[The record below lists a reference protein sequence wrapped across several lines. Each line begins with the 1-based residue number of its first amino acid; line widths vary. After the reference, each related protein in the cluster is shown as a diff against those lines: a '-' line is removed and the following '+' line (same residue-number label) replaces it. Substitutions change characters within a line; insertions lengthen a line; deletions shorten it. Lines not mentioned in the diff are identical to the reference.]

1 MTKEEF
7 DKRYPIKITQI
18 VSEVSDIMK
27 ICLFNKD
34 KKKLASIVE
43 SDNVTYVLGDMD
55 VKWLVAFNCRID
67 FIGKSIQNHGKNE
80 QWWAPYVL
88 SSTYPIMDDMVEPDE
103 VRKVMNG
110 ILSKNGKQIYNNA
123 TIRSYWT
130 DALSDVSKLLKTRDM
145 EKPDEEAS
153 EIINRCRHWDEQF
166 IRSLDL
172 LEYTL
177 MEDGK
182 N

>member
-7 DKRYPIKITQI
+7 
-18 VSEVSDIMK
+18 
-27 ICLFNKD
+27 
-34 KKKLASIVE
+34 KKKYKYIYKDLYVENNNVTKYSLCGSKNNFLTSIIE

-55 VKWLVAFNCRID
+55 VKWLVVYNCNIE
-67 FIGKSIQNHGKNE
+67 FIKKSIQNHGKNE

-88 SSTYPIMDDMVEPDE
+88 ASTCPIMDDMVEPDE

-110 ILSKNGKQIYNNA
+110 ILFKNGKQIYNNA

-145 EKPDEEAS
+145 EKPDETAS

-166 IRSLDL
+166 VRSLDI

-177 MEDGK
+177 VGE
-182 N
+182 

>member
-7 DKRYPIKITQI
+7 DKKYVLYRNFDLENF
-18 VSEVSDIMK
+18 SMK
-27 ICLFNKD
+27 KYSLKSKNEKP
-34 KKKLASIVE
+34 LATIIE

-55 VKWLVAFNCRID
+55 VKWLVAFNCGID
-67 FIGKSIQNHGKNE
+67 FIKKSIQNHGKNE

-110 ILSKNGKQIYNNA
+110 ILSKNEKQIYSDC

-130 DALSDVSKLLKTRDM
+130 DALSDVSRMFKIRGM
-145 EKPDEEAS
+145 EKSDEEAS
-153 EIINRCRHWDEQF
+153 EVINRCRHWDEQF

-177 MEDGK
+177 
-182 N
+182 NIL